1 MIRVQFGKRA
11 VAFEDME
18 ARLRESEAL
27 LKVAREK
34 FKSAQAGWI
43 TTAAQLEDV
52 QQYADQLL
60 KELQDTQAAYEIA
73 MRACADR
80 EVKLEAV
87 SS

>member
-1 MIRVQFGKRA
+1 MIRVLTGEKAMRFS
-11 VAFEDME
+11 DME
-18 ARLRESEAL
+18 ARVRESEAV

-80 EVKLEAV
+80 EVKLKAV